1 MEVDDEGKSGRAD
14 PPEREGGKR
23 AAVSVKDD
31 LFGDIEFDL
40 IDEEVDA
47 EDTINDVFARDTAI
61 PAAPEHLAAERAP
74 AERAPPD
81 TMRPLAG
88 DDAEAHIPVAGARGR
103 HNPPLPPAPPMRPP
117 QHTIEP
123 PSEDLEFDSFDPP
136 VDVFGQPIPGVDP
149 APFQPR
155 AAYGQSEMPTA
166 PPVAPRDLLD
176 QAKRSMPVPE
186 QRQRP
191 AFLGETAR
199 HPPAEP
205 PVEGRAQRPAFLGET
220 ARHPPAEAHVEPRG
234 GGYADARPGGDAHV
248 DRRARRPAFLAETAR
263 HSAAENELLARATIP
278 GTSNAN
284 RRAAQ
289 PPASEPS
296 KDSALDFV
304 DGFEPMLDSLAPSS
318 GLQPPSPPSSSPRAG
333 PREMQECY
341 AVGDFSRALSIAE
354 ELLARSPDDVVARKC
369 AQNCREVLT
378 QMFSAR
384 IGPLDQV
391 ISVAINPEEVQ
402 WLALDHRA
410 GFLLSL
416 VDGQSTV
423 DEILDISGMT
433 RLDALK
439 IIFDLTERH
448 VVRLA

>member
-1 MEVDDEGKSGRAD
+1 MELDDEGKPGRAD

-40 IDEEVDA
+40 IDEEVDT

-74 AERAPPD
+74 PERAPD
-81 TMRPLAG
+81 TMRPLA
-88 DDAEAHIPVAGARGR
+88 DEDAEAHIPVAGSRSR
-103 HNPPLPPAPPMRPP
+103 NNLPVPPAPPMRPP

-123 PSEDLEFDSFDPP
+123 PSEDLEFDSFEPP

-155 AAYGQSEMPTA
+155 AYGQSEMPTA
-166 PPVAPRDLLD
+166 PPVAPRELLD
-176 QAKRSMPVPE
+176 RAKRSMPVPE

-205 PVEGRAQRPAFLGET
+205 PAEGRAQRPAFLGET
-220 ARHPPAEAHVEPRG
+220 ARHAPAEAPVEPRG
-234 GGYADARPGGDAHV
+234 GGYSDPRAEPSDH
-248 DRRARRPAFLAETAR
+248 RARRPAFLAETAR
-263 HSAAENELLARATIP
+263 HSATEAEILARATIP

-318 GLQPPSPPSSSPRAG
+318 GLQPPAPPSSPPRAG

-354 ELLARSPDDVVARKC
+354 EILARTPDDGVARKC

-378 QMFSAR
+378 QMFAAR

-391 ISVAINPEEVQ
+391 ISVAISPQEVQ

>member
-1 MEVDDEGKSGRAD
+1 MELDDEGKSGRPD

-23 AAVSVKDD
+23 AAPSVKDD

-47 EDTINDVFARDTAI
+47 EDTINDVYARDTAI
-61 PAAPEHLAAERAP
+61 PAAPEHLSAEREP
-74 AERAPPD
+74 AERGPPD
-81 TMRPLAG
+81 TLRPLAG
-88 DDAEAHIPVAGARGR
+88 GKPGASEPQRGR
-103 HNPPLPPAPPMRPP
+103 HAAPLRPPP
-117 QHTIEP
+117 QHTLEP

-155 AAYGQSEMPTA
+155 AYGQSEMPTA
-166 PPVAPRDLLD
+166 PPAAPRGLLE
-176 QAKRSMPVPE
+176 QARRSMPAPD
-186 QRQRP
+186 
-191 AFLGETAR
+191 A
-199 HPPAEP
+199 
-205 PVEGRAQRPAFLGET
+205 RAQRPAFLGET
-220 ARHPPAEAHVEPRG
+220 ARHPPAEPGSHHGAQRGHAGETARRSPEASGGHRAQRPPLAEP
-234 GGYADARPGGDAHV
+234 ARLPPAEAGL
-248 DRRARRPAFLAETAR
+248 DRRAQRPAFLAETAR
-263 HSAAENELLARATIP
+263 HSAAETEQLARATMP
-278 GTSNAN
+278 GSSNAN
-284 RRAAQ
+284 RRAAP
-289 PPASEPS
+289 PPASEPPL

-304 DGFEPMLDSLAPSS
+304 DGFEPLLDSLAPMS
-318 GLQPPSPPSSSPRAG
+318 GLSPPSPPSSAPRAG

-354 ELLARSPDDVVARKC
+354 EILARSPDDAVARKC
-369 AQNCREVLT
+369 AQNCRDVLT
-378 QMFSAR
+378 QMFAAR

-391 ISVAINPEEVQ
+391 ISVAVSPEEVQ

-439 IIFDLTERH
+439 IIFDLIERH

>member
-1 MEVDDEGKSGRAD
+1 MELDDEGKGGSAD

-23 AAVSVKDD
+23 AAASVKDD

-40 IDEEVDA
+40 IDEDVDA

-61 PAAPEHLAAERAP
+61 PAPPEHLSDEAP
-74 AERAPPD
+74 AEGLSLD
-81 TMRPLAG
+81 TLRPLAG
-88 DDAEAHIPVAGARGR
+88 EAEGQGRTQGSRARN
-103 HNPPLPPAPPMRPP
+103 NPPVPPPPPPMRPP

-136 VDVFGQPIPGVDP
+136 VDVFGQPIPGGD
-149 APFQPR
+149 AEPFQPR
-155 AAYGQSEMPTA
+155 AAHGQSEMPTA
-166 PPVAPRDLLD
+166 PPVAPRGLLE

-186 QRQRP
+186 P
-191 AFLGETAR
+191 
-199 HPPAEP
+199 
-205 PVEGRAQRPAFLGET
+205 RAQRPAFLGET
-220 ARHPPAEAHVEPRG
+220 ARHPT
-234 GGYADARPGGDAHV
+234 ADSGA
-248 DRRARRPAFLAETAR
+248 DRRAQRPAFLGETARHPAADAPVDHRAQRPAFLAETAR
-263 HSAAENELLARATIP
+263 HSAADAAVLTRATLP
-278 GTSNAN
+278 GGSNAN
-284 RRAAQ
+284 RRAVPA
-289 PPASEPS
+289 ASEPS

-304 DGFEPMLDSLAPSS
+304 DGFEPMQDSLAPMS
-318 GLQPPSPPSSSPRAG
+318 GLHPPTPPSSAPRAG

-354 ELLARSPDDVVARKC
+354 EILARSPDDVTARKC
-369 AQNCREVLT
+369 AQNCRDVLT
-378 QMFSAR
+378 QMFVAR

-391 ISVAINPEEVQ
+391 ISVVVSPEEVQ

>member
-1 MEVDDEGKSGRAD
+1 MELDDEGKAGRAD

-40 IDEEVDA
+40 IDEDVDA

-61 PAAPEHLAAERAP
+61 PAAPEHLAAERTP

-81 TMRPLAG
+81 TMRPLA
-88 DDAEAHIPVAGARGR
+88 DDEAEARAALARGR
-103 HNPPLPPAPPMRPP
+103 ARHDAPAPPMRPP

-136 VDVFGQPIPGVDP
+136 VDVFGQPIPGIDP
-149 APFQPR
+149 AAYQPR
-155 AAYGQSEMPTA
+155 PAYGQSEMPTA
-166 PPVAPRDLLD
+166 PPAAPRELLD
-176 QAKRSMPVPE
+176 RAKRSMPAPE
-186 QRQRP
+186 RQRP

-199 HPPAEP
+199 HPPAEAP
-205 PVEGRAQRPAFLGET
+205 IEPRAQRPAFLGET
-220 ARHPPAEAHVEPRG
+220 ARHPPVEAPV
-234 GGYADARPGGDAHV
+234 DPGPDH
-248 DRRARRPAFLAETAR
+248 RARRPAFLAETAR
-263 HSAAENELLARATIP
+263 HSAAETELLARATMP
-278 GTSNAN
+278 GTSNPK

-289 PPASEPS
+289 PSEPS

-318 GLQPPSPPSSSPRAG
+318 GLQPPSPPSSAPRAG

-354 ELLARSPDDVVARKC
+354 EILARSPDDGVARKC

-378 QMFSAR
+378 QMFAAR

-391 ISVAINPEEVQ
+391 ISVAISPEEVQ

>member
-1 MEVDDEGKSGRAD
+1 MTSD
-14 PPEREGGKR
+14 
-23 AAVSVKDD
+23 DD
-31 LFGDIEFDL
+31 LLADVEFDL
-40 IDEEVDA
+40 IDESDPPPE
-47 EDTINDVFARDTAI
+47 DVFARETAI
-61 PAAPEHLAAERAP
+61 PAAPPEE
-74 AERAPPD
+74 
-81 TMRPLAG
+81 LAG
-88 DDAEAHIPVAGARGR
+88 DFMSQMESGPARPQLDTIEETR
-103 HNPPLPPAPPMRPP
+103 TPPPARAKHLTPA
-117 QHTIEP
+117 TLEP
-123 PSEDLEFDSFDPP
+123 PASEDLEFDSFDPP

-155 AAYGQSEMPTA
+155 AYGQSEMPTA
-166 PPVAPRDLLD
+166 PPVAPRELLD
-176 QAKRSMPVPE
+176 RAKRSMP
-186 QRQRP
+186 
-191 AFLGETAR
+191 A
-199 HPPAEP
+199 AEP
-205 PVEGRAQRPAFLGET
+205 RQRPAFLGET
-220 ARHPPAEAHVEPRG
+220 ARHPPAEAHAEGRAQRPAFLGETARHAPAEAPAAPR
-234 GGYADARPGGDAHV
+234 GGYADERAEPHV
-248 DRRARRPAFLAETAR
+248 DHRARRPAFLAETAR
-263 HSAAENELLARATIP
+263 HSAADNELLARATIP

-284 RRAAQ
+284 RRAQ
-289 PPASEPS
+289 PPLSEPS

-318 GLQPPSPPSSSPRAG
+318 GLHPPSAPPSAPRAG

-341 AVGDFSRALSIAE
+341 SVGDFSRALSIAE
-354 ELLARSPDDVVARKC
+354 EILARTPDDVAVRKC

-378 QMFSAR
+378 QMFAAR